1 MSQTGFVSRSGSGF
15 FSEHGR
21 PETAVCD
28 GKDITFWPDEWRKVL
43 NGVTAVGNSVQVFIH
58 HTDQNIGIGV
68 WRSGRVIEYIS
79 ADDKH
84 KVLLDPVESLS
95 NDSAA
100 TTPPDTVTLASA
112 TKGSKTNNSNSS
124 NTVVQG
130 IIWEGDDTITISFD
144 ECRHVWCDNG
154 QKGRNTVGKKT
165 PTVHGHLQLDYSKKD
180 VGEFCRV
187 WWSRYQR
194 FYYGRIISY
203 SPSSKEHQVTYEDG
217 DTRSYDMS
225 SKIYEII
232 PLPASFALSNAKD
245 DVGSAQL
252 VSAWHS
258 KMLAKKFESDNAAQ
272 DLALKSQAQATTAEC
287 DVAATRPAAYSS
299 LGASMHHFDV
309 INAYF
314 SEVSY

>member
-1 MSQTGFVSRSGSGF
+1 MPQAGSVSRSGAAF

-21 PETAVCD
+21 PETAVSD

-43 NGVTAVGNSVQVFIH
+43 DGDKAVGNSVQVFIPLD
-58 HTDQNIGIGV
+58 DQNVGVGV
-68 WRSGRVIEYIS
+68 WRCGRVIEYNS
-79 ADDKH
+79 EEDRH
-84 KVLLDPVESLS
+84 KVLLDPTEGTS
-95 NDSAA
+95 NQSAA
-100 TTPPDTVTLASA
+100 VTSTNTVSSTN
-112 TKGSKTNNSNSS
+112 GSKANNSS
-124 NTVVQG
+124 NTAPQG
-130 IIWEGDDTITISFD
+130 ITREADDTIKVSLD
-144 ECRHVWCDNG
+144 ECRYVWCDDG
-154 QKGRNTVGKKT
+154 QKGRSNVGKKT
-165 PTVHGHLQLDYSKKD
+165 PSVHGHLQLDYSKKD

-203 SPSSKEHQVTYEDG
+203 SPSTKEHQITYEDG

-258 KMLAKKFESDNAAQ
+258 KMLAKKIETDSAAQ
-272 DLALKSQAQATTAEC
+272 DLVLKSQSQSTTADS

-314 SEVSY
+314 AEVSE

>member
-1 MSQTGFVSRSGSGF
+1 M
-15 FSEHGR
+15 
-21 PETAVCD
+21 
-28 GKDITFWPDEWRKVL
+28 L
-43 NGVTAVGNSVQVFIH
+43 NGVTAVGNSVQVFIPRD
-58 HTDQNIGIGV
+58 DQNIGIGV

-84 KVLLDPVESLS
+84 KVILDPIESSS
-95 NDSAA
+95 NDSVAL
-100 TTPPDTVTLASA
+100 TSPDSVTVASA
-112 TKGSKTNNSNSS
+112 SAINGSKAVNNNSS
-124 NTVVQG
+124 NTEG
-130 IIWEGDDTITISFD
+130 ITWDAEDTITISFD
-144 ECRHVWCDNG
+144 DCRHVWCDNG
-154 QKGRNTVGKKT
+154 QKGRNIAGKKT
-165 PTVHGHLQLDYSKKD
+165 PSVHGHLQLDYSKKD

-203 SPSSKEHQVTYEDG
+203 SPNTKEHQVTYEDG

-258 KMLAKKFESDNAAQ
+258 KMLLKKFEADNAAQ
-272 DLALKSQAQATTAEC
+272 DLLLKSQAQATASEC
-287 DVAATRPAAYSS
+287 DVAAVRPAAYSS
-299 LGASMHHFDV
+299 MAASMHHFDV

-314 SEVSY
+314 SEVSCENNCLHYIHCHQIVHSH